1 MKHLMGLPFYQG
13 EYIYH
18 ERYAVVGANIV
29 DNALTKN
36 FNYGLKTVIP
46 KKLILCVFIIYLLF
60 LV

>member
-1 MKHLMGLPFYQG
+1 MGLPFYQG